1 MDWIGLSFVRSGRD
15 IIELKHII
23 ANKKCKAKVIAK
35 IEKPE
40 EVNKYLPGEEV
51 TILDG
56 PFTNFNGKVESVKGD
71 KVKVEVS
78 IFGRVSLIEVGL
90 LQIDKK
96 RD

>member
-1 MDWIGLSFVRSGRD
+1 MIGEWEES
-15 IIELKHII
+15 
-23 ANKKCKAKVIAK
+23 K

-51 TILDG
+51 TILEG
-56 PFTNFNGKVESVKGD
+56 PFTNFNGKIESVKGD

-96 RD
+96 RDQ